1 MNHKHILKNLFF
13 VGLKTVDPYTVVK
26 DYIDEVLS
34 EYKTGKYETL
44 LTVGFGKA
52 AYKMALAVE
61 ESLGDLLTTAMV
73 ITKYGHGGR
82 LKKIKV
88 EEARHPIPDE
98 NGLKATKRMIEL
110 LKKNATEKTL
120 VLCLISGGG
129 SALLVAPYEGVTLE
143 EKKVVTTLL
152 LKAGADIEELNTVR
166 KHISRVK
173 GGRLAEHCYPAKI
186 VSFILSDVIGD
197 HLETIASGPT
207 APDETTYKHALTVLK
222 KYNLFKNVP
231 PNVLDLLRKGEKGI
245 IPETLKKDNP
255 VLKKVTNIIVGNNK
269 KALNAIKNQAIKLGF
284 NAQIISTEIHGEAR
298 EVAKSLATRALKVK
312 KTSDNLP
319 VCLISGGET
328 TVTVKGSGM
337 GGRNTELALAFALEI
352 AGTKGITLLSAGS
365 DGTDGITDAAGAIV
379 NADTIYKAKNL
390 GLNPKTYLE
399 NNDSYSFFK
408 KTGELFITGPTG
420 TNVMDIQIIL
430 VENA

>member
-1 MNHKHILKNLFF
+1 MDLNLLVKDLFF
-13 VGLKTVDPYTVVK
+13 YGLKAVEPYTIVK
-26 DYIDEVLS
+26 EHIGEVLS

-52 AYKMALAVE
+52 AYQMALAVE
-61 ESLGDLLTTAMV
+61 ESLGDLLTNGLV
-73 ITKYGHGGR
+73 ITKYGYGGT
-82 LKKIKV
+82 LKNIKI
-88 EEARHPIPDE
+88 EEAAHPIPDE

-129 SALLVAPYEGVTLE
+129 SALLVAPYEGVPLE

-173 GGRLAEHCYPAKI
+173 GGRLAEHCYPARI
-186 VSFILSDVIGD
+186 ISFILSDVIGD

-222 KYNLFKNVP
+222 KFNLFKKVSP
-231 PNVLDLLRKGEKGI
+231 SVLDLLRKGEKGI

-255 VLKKVTNIIVGNNK
+255 VFKKVTNIIVGNNK
-269 KALNAIKNQAIKLGF
+269 KALQAIKHQAVKLGF
-284 NAQIISTEIHGEAR
+284 NAQIISAELSGEAR
-298 EVAKSLATRALKVK
+298 EVAKSLANLALKTQ
-312 KTSDNLP
+312 KTSPNLP
-319 VCLISGGET
+319 LFLISGGET
-328 TVTVKGSGM
+328 TVTVKGPGI

-352 AGTKGITLLSAGS
+352 AGKKGITLLSAGS
-365 DGTDGITDAAGAIV
+365 DGTDGPTDAAGAIV
-379 NADTIYKAKNL
+379 NGDTVHKAKDL
-390 GLNPKTYLE
+390 GLDPERFLE
-399 NNDSYSFFK
+399 NNDSYNFFK
-408 KTGELFITGPTG
+408 KTGGLFITGPTG
-420 TNVMDIQIIL
+420 TNVMDIQII
-430 VENA
+430 VVDSP

>member
-1 MNHKHILKNLFF
+1 MDYKYILKDLFF
-13 VGLKTVDPYTVVK
+13 AGLKSVDPYTGVK
-26 DYIDEVLS
+26 NYIGEVLS

-52 AYKMALAVE
+52 AYQMALAVE
-61 ESLGDLLTTAMV
+61 ESLGDLLTNGLV
-73 ITKYGHGGR
+73 ITKYGHGGT

-88 EEARHPIPDE
+88 EEAGHPIPDK
-98 NGLKATKRMIEL
+98 NGLKATKKMIEL

-129 SALLVAPYEGVTLE
+129 SALLVAPYKGISLE
-143 EKKVVTTLL
+143 EKKDVTKLL

-222 KYNLFKNVP
+222 KINLFKKVSP
-231 PNVLDLLRKGEKGI
+231 SVLELLRKGEKGI

-255 VLKKVTNIIVGNNK
+255 VFKKVTNIIVGNNK
-269 KALNAIKNQAIKLGF
+269 KALNAIKHQAVKLGF
-284 NAQIISTEIHGEAR
+284 NAQIISTELNGEAR
-298 EVAKSLATRALKVK
+298 EVAKSLATRALKAK
-312 KTSDNLP
+312 KTSVNLP

-365 DGTDGITDAAGAIV
+365 DGTDGPTDAAGAIV
-379 NADTIYKAKNL
+379 NADTIYKAKDL
-390 GLNPKTYLE
+390 GINPKTYLE

-430 VENA
+430 VENT

>member
-1 MNHKHILKNLFF
+1 M
-13 VGLKTVDPYTVVK
+13 
-26 DYIDEVLS
+26 
-34 EYKTGKYETL
+34 
-44 LTVGFGKA
+44 
-52 AYKMALAVE
+52 
-61 ESLGDLLTTAMV
+61 
-73 ITKYGHGGR
+73 
-82 LKKIKV
+82 
-88 EEARHPIPDE
+88 
-98 NGLKATKRMIEL
+98 
-110 LKKNATEKTL
+110 
-120 VLCLISGGG
+120 
-129 SALLVAPYEGVTLE
+129 
-143 EKKVVTTLL
+143 

-197 HLETIASGPT
+197 HLETIASGST

-222 KYNLFKNVP
+222 KFNLFKKVP
-231 PNVLDLLRKGEKGI
+231 PSVLELLRKGEKGI

-255 VLKKVTNIIVGNNK
+255 VFKKVTNIIVGNNK
-269 KALNAIKNQAIKLGF
+269 KALQAIKHQAVKLGF
-284 NAQIISTEIHGEAR
+284 NAQIISTELNGEAR
-298 EVAKSLATRALKVK
+298 KVAKSLATRALKAK
-312 KTSDNLP
+312 KTSVNLP

-365 DGTDGITDAAGAIV
+365 DGTDGPTDAAGAIV
-379 NADTIYKAKNL
+379 NTDTIYKAKDL
-390 GLNPKTYLE
+390 GINPRTYLE

-430 VENA
+430 VENT

>member
-129 SALLVAPYEGVTLE
+129 SALLVAPYKGISLE
-143 EKKVVTTLL
+143 EKKDVTRLL
-152 LKAGADIEELNTVR
+152 LKAGANIEELNTVR

-222 KYNLFKNVP
+222 KFNLFKKVSP
-231 PNVLDLLRKGEKGI
+231 SVLDLLRKGEKGI

-255 VLKKVTNIIVGNNK
+255 VFKKVTNIIVGNNK
-269 KALNAIKNQAIKLGF
+269 KALQAIKHQAVKLGF
-284 NAQIISTEIHGEAR
+284 NAQIISAELSGEAR
-298 EVAKSLATRALKVK
+298 EVAKSLANLALKTQ
-312 KTSDNLP
+312 KTSPNLP
-319 VCLISGGET
+319 LFLISGGET
-328 TVTVKGSGM
+328 TVTVKGSGI

-352 AGTKGITLLSAGS
+352 AGIKGITLLSAGS
-365 DGTDGITDAAGAIV
+365 DGTDGPTDAAGAIV
-379 NADTIYKAKNL
+379 NGDTVHKAKDL
-390 GLNPKTYLE
+390 ELDPERFLE
-399 NNDSYSFFK
+399 NNDSYNFFK
-408 KTGELFITGPTG
+408 KTGGLFITGPTG
-420 TNVMDIQIIL
+420 TNVMDIQII
-430 VENA
+430 VVDSP